1 MKYHLSL
8 GSNQNI
14 KKNHLLLLIKLVS
27 GVLPKGS
34 VHQTFIAYLFDKK
47 LYLSKI
53 MSANRHNCLHFPNIN
68 ARVIKIKEEEEEE

>member
-1 MKYHLSL
+1 M
-8 GSNQNI
+8 
-14 KKNHLLLLIKLVS
+14 S

-53 MSANRHNCLHFPNIN
+53 MLANRHNCLHFPNIN
-68 ARVIKIKEEEEEE
+68 AGVIKIKEEEDEE